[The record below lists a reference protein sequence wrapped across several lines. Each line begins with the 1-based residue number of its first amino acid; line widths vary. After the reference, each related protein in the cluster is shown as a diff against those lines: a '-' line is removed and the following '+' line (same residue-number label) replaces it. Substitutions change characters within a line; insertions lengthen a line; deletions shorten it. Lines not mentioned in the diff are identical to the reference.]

1 MGDSRIKF
9 DRWVGS
15 YATRLDTM
23 RTSAVRD
30 LFAAASRSDIISLS
44 GGMPD
49 ISVLP
54 LEQVAQAAA
63 DSIRQE
69 GLAALQYGGTDG
81 RAQTRE
87 LVCELVRDH
96 GIEGVRPEDVI
107 ITTGAQQALDL
118 IPKTFCNPGDVVL
131 AEGPTYLGAL
141 QAFSAYQPDVHCIEM
156 DDEGMRMDLLEEELK
171 SLAAQGIKP
180 KFLYCIPN
188 FQNPTGVTMTLPR
201 RKCLIELCDEYNVPI
216 VEDNPYGRLRF
227 AGEPLPALRS
237 LSEDVIYL
245 GTVSKIFAPG
255 LRCGCIIAPPG
266 VLSKIN
272 LIKQGTD
279 LCGSAMNMVMV
290 EHYFHDTPWRE
301 TMDKIVPVYGQRRQA
316 MLDALEEFFPKEVT
330 WTQPEGGLFLWIT
343 VPKCIDT
350 DQLLNVALERG
361 ITFAPGSS
369 FYPDGRG
376 HDSLRV
382 AFCFE
387 EPEKLREAIR
397 RLGEV
402 IEEQLALY
410 RAFVKAGVL
419 EE

>member
-1 MGDSRIKF
+1 MADSRIKF

-15 YATRLDTM
+15 YASRLDTM

-49 ISVLP
+49 ISKLP
-54 LEQVAQAAA
+54 LDLVAEAAA
-63 DSIRQE
+63 QSIRQE
-69 GLAALQYGGTDG
+69 GLDALQYGGTDG
-81 RAQTRE
+81 RLQTRQ
-87 LVCELVRDH
+87 LVCELVADH
-96 GIEGVRPEDVI
+96 GITGVRPEDVI

-118 IPKTFCNPGDVVL
+118 IPKTFCDPGDVIL

-141 QAFSAYQPDVHCIEM
+141 QAFSAYQPNVHCIPM
-156 DDEGMRMDLLEEELK
+156 DSEGMRMDLLEEKLERLD
-171 SLAAQGIKP
+171 AQGVHP

-188 FQNPTGVTMTLPR
+188 FQNPTGVTMSLER
-201 RKCLIELCDEYNVPI
+201 RKRLLELCDAYNVPV
-216 VEDNPYGRLRF
+216 VEDNPYGRLRYT
-227 AGEPLPALRS
+227 GEPVPALRS

-266 VLSKIN
+266 VLAKIN

-279 LCGSAMNMVMV
+279 LCGSAMNMVLV

-301 TMDKIVPVYGQRRQA
+301 TLDAIIPVYAQRRQA
-316 MLDALEEFFPKEVT
+316 MLDALEEFFPPEVT
-330 WTQPEGGLFLWIT
+330 WTCPEGGLFLWIT
-343 VPKCIDT
+343 VPRCIDT

-376 HDSLRV
+376 HDSMRV

-387 EPEKLREAIR
+387 EPAALREAIR

-402 IEEQLALY
+402 IEGQLELY